1 MNWWQIKKRDADLER
16 ELRSDL
22 ELEEEEQREGG
33 VSEEEARYAAL
44 RAFGNPMLIREQAL
58 AVWSWNWLE
67 ALARDLRFSLR
78 TLRRSPGF
86 AVIAILV
93 MALGIGANVALF
105 TVVRS
110 VLLKPLPFDDPDH
123 LVMLYEAGL
132 HEDDTAGSNPVA
144 GGMYDEWK
152 KQNRSYSGLALAK
165 GIRVGLS
172 GSGGQL
178 PEKLYSALF
187 SWDMLRTLGV
197 QPALGR
203 DFTQEDD
210 SPGANATVLLSWG
223 LWKRRFGGDPAIL
236 NQTIDLDAKPYT
248 VIGVMPAWFDFPDT
262 STQLWTPVY
271 HDKPEDEMTSFSNHM
286 FRVVGRLKPGVGA
299 SQGVADL
306 GIISQRT
313 HNAHLNNPLIRQS
326 ARSRP
331 LLDHIVGEIK
341 KPLYVLLEATCCLLL
356 IACLNVANLLV
367 ARAAARRK
375 ELAIRTAL
383 GGGWLRLIGERL
395 MECLLLSASGGAL
408 GLLLAFS
415 ALQWLTRTRHDM
427 SRVESIHIDGSVAA
441 FTVGVIVLCA
451 LVSGLIAAFSVSDKR
466 ILGALLETSRS
477 VSGGSARASL
487 RKVLLTLEVG
497 LTVIL
502 LVGAGLLLKS
512 YERLRS
518 ADMGC
523 LTQDV
528 ITMHLGIPDAR
539 YPTPAQRANFYD
551 TLLDRVRALPG
562 VHAAAFATVVPGQGY
577 QMDWTFNVVEHPPLP
592 KGTGQFA
599 LSRWA
604 DPKYFHAMGIPIL
617 RGRTFDD
624 SKRLDAAN
632 EVVISQSFASQYF
645 PGEDPLGRHLSVR
658 GKNAVIV
665 GIVGD
670 TRYAIGE
677 TPKPVQY
684 YPLDAGVETVGTLV
698 IRSSRGPSHNPEQF
712 ALPVQRIVSAM
723 DPDLPVSDVLTMN
736 QLLGQS
742 TLGQSFNAALLV
754 AFATLSLAL
763 AAVGLFGVM
772 SYIAAQRTT
781 EIGIRVALGAKR
793 EQVMRKMLLDGMRP
807 AVFGL
812 LVGLAASLEAG
823 RLMRDLLYEIKPL
836 DPAVYAAV
844 AATLLA
850 VAAFACI
857 VPAWR
862 ASRLDPVQALRA
874 E

>member
-1 MNWWQIKKRDADLER
+1 MNWWQTKKREADLER

-33 VSEEEARYAAL
+33 ISGEEARYAAL
-44 RAFGNPMLIREQAL
+44 RAFGSPTLIREQTL
-58 AVWSWNWLE
+58 AIWSLNWLE
-67 ALARDLRFSLR
+67 SLARDLRFSLR

-86 AVIAILV
+86 TVIAILV

-105 TVVRS
+105 TVVRG
-110 VLLKPLPFDDPDH
+110 VLLKPLPFPDPDR

-132 HEDDTAGSNPVA
+132 HGDDTAGPNIVS
-144 GGMYDEWK
+144 GGMYAEWK
-152 KQNRSYSGLALAK
+152 KQNRSYSSLGLAQD
-165 GIRVGLS
+165 IRVGLS
-172 GSGGQL
+172 GSGGQMS
-178 PEKLYSALF
+178 EKLNSALF

-203 DFTQEDD
+203 DFTQADD
-210 SPGANATVLLSWG
+210 NPGANGTVLLSWG
-223 LWKRRFGGDPAIL
+223 LWKRRFGGDPAVL
-236 NQTIDLDAKPYT
+236 NQTITLDAQPYT
-248 VIGVMPAWFDFPDT
+248 VIGVMPAWFDFPDS

-271 HDKPEDEMTSFSNHM
+271 QEKPEDEMTSFSNHM
-286 FRVVGRLKPGVGA
+286 FRVVGRLKPGVSE
-299 SQGVADL
+299 SQGAAEL
-306 GIISQRT
+306 SIISERI
-313 HNAHLNNPLIRQS
+313 HNAHLNEPFVFQR
-326 ARSRP
+326 AMSRP

-367 ARAAARRK
+367 SRAAARRK

-383 GGGWLRLIGERL
+383 GGGWLRLISERL
-395 MECLLLSASGGAL
+395 LECLMLSASGGAL
-408 GLLLAFS
+408 GLLLAFA
-415 ALQWLTRTRHDM
+415 ALVWLTRTRPDM
-427 SRVESIHIDGSVAA
+427 SRVESIHIDGVVVA

-451 LVSGLIAAFSVSDKR
+451 LFSGLIAAFSTSDKR
-466 ILGALLETSRS
+466 ILGELASRS
-477 VSGGSARASL
+477 VGGGSARATL

-502 LVGAGLLLKS
+502 LIGAGLLLKS

-523 LTQDV
+523 ITQDV

-539 YPTPAQRANFYD
+539 YAAPAQRANFYD
-551 TLLDRVRALPG
+551 TLLDRVRALPR
-562 VHAAAFATVVPGQGY
+562 VDAAGFVTAVPGQDY
-577 QMDWTFNVVEHPPLP
+577 ARDSTFSIVEHPPLP
-592 KGTGQFA
+592 QGSGLSA

-604 DPKYFHAMGIPIL
+604 DPKYFGAMGIPIL
-617 RGRTFDD
+617 RGRTFNVG
-624 SKRLDAAN
+624 KRLDAAN
-632 EVVISQSFASQYF
+632 EVVISQSFAGQYF
-645 PGEDPLGRHLSVR
+645 PGEDPLDKHLRVR
-658 GKNAVIV
+658 GQNAVIV

-670 TRYAIGE
+670 TRNAIGE
-677 TPKPVQY
+677 TPRPVQY

-698 IRSSRGPSHNPEQF
+698 IRSSHDLEQF
-712 ALPVQRIVSAM
+712 ALPVQRIVSEM
-723 DPDLPVSDVLTMN
+723 DRDLPVSDVLTMN
-736 QLLGQS
+736 QLLGKS
-742 TLGQSFNAALLV
+742 TMDQSFNTALLV
-754 AFATLSLAL
+754 AFATVSLVL

-772 SYIAAQRTT
+772 SYIVTQRTT

-793 EQVMRKMLLDGMRP
+793 EQVLRKMLLDGMRP
-807 AVFGL
+807 ALFGL
-812 LVGLAASLEAG
+812 VVGLAASLEAG
-823 RLMRDLLYEIKPL
+823 QLMRDLLYEIKPL

-862 ASRLDPVQALRA
+862 ASRLDPMRALRA

>member
-1 MNWWQIKKRDADLER
+1 
-16 ELRSDL
+16 
-22 ELEEEEQREGG
+22 
-33 VSEEEARYAAL
+33 
-44 RAFGNPMLIREQAL
+44 
-58 AVWSWNWLE
+58 
-67 ALARDLRFSLR
+67 
-78 TLRRSPGF
+78 
-86 AVIAILV
+86 

-105 TVVRS
+105 TVVRG
-110 VLLKPLPFDDPDH
+110 VLLKPLPFHDPDR
-123 LVMLYEAGL
+123 LVMLYEASL
-132 HEDDTAGSNPVA
+132 PENNTSGSNSVA

-165 GIRVGLS
+165 GSRVGLS

-178 PEKLYSALF
+178 PEKLYSAQF
-187 SWDMLRTLGV
+187 SWDMLGTLGV

-203 DFTQEDD
+203 DFTQADD
-210 SPGANATVLLSWG
+210 SPGATGTVLLSWG

-236 NQTIDLDAKPYT
+236 NQTIHLDAQPFT
-248 VIGVMPAWFDFPDT
+248 VIGVMPAWFDFPDP
-262 STQLWTPVY
+262 STQLWTSVY
-271 HDKPEDEMTSFSNHM
+271 HDESKDVMTSFSNHM
-286 FRVVGRLKPGVGA
+286 FRVVGRLKPGVSEA
-299 SQGVADL
+299 QGVADL
-306 GIISQRT
+306 SIVSQRV
-313 HNAHLNNPLIRQS
+313 HNEHLNDPFIFRK
-326 ARSRP
+326 ATSRP
-331 LLDHIVGEIK
+331 LLEHIVGEIK
-341 KPLYVLLEATCCLLL
+341 KPLYLLLEATCCLLL

-408 GLLLAFS
+408 GLLLAFA
-415 ALQWLTRTRHDM
+415 ALRWLTHTRQDL
-427 SRVESIHIDGSVAA
+427 SRVESIQVDGMVAA
-441 FTVGVIVLCA
+441 FTVGVILLCA
-451 LVSGLIAAFSVSDKR
+451 LFSGLIAALSSSDKS
-466 ILGALLETSRS
+466 ILSALHEASRS
-477 VSGGSARASL
+477 VSGGGASATL
-487 RKVLLTLEVG
+487 RKVLLSLEVG

-502 LVGAGLLLKS
+502 LIGAGLLLKN

-528 ITMHLGIPDAR
+528 LTMHLGIPDAR
-539 YPTPAQRANFYD
+539 YPTAAQRASFYE

-562 VHAAAFATVVPGQGY
+562 VDAAGFATVVPGQGY
-577 QMDWTFNVVEHPPLP
+577 QMDWTFSIAEHPPLP
-592 KGTGQFA
+592 RGSGQFA

-617 RGRTFDD
+617 RGRTFDG

-632 EVVISQSFASQYF
+632 EVVISQSFADQYF
-645 PGEDPLGRHLSVR
+645 PGEDPLGRHIRV
-658 GKNAVIV
+658 GDKIAVIV

-677 TPKPVQY
+677 APKPVQY

-698 IRSSRGPSHNPEQF
+698 IRSSRSLDQF
-712 ALPVQRIVSAM
+712 ALPVQRIVSEM
-723 DPDLPVSDVLTMN
+723 DRDLPVSDVLTMN

-742 TLGQSFNAALLV
+742 TLDRSFNAALLV
-754 AFATLSLAL
+754 TFATLSLLL

-772 SYIAAQRTT
+772 SYLAAQRTV

-807 AVFGL
+807 AAFGL
-812 LVGLAASLEAG
+812 VVGLAASLEAG
-823 RLMRDLLYEIKPL
+823 QLMRDLLYEIKPL
-836 DPAVYAAV
+836 DPAVYTAV
-844 AATLLA
+844 TATLLTVA
-850 VAAFACI
+850 VFACI

-862 ASRLDPVQALRA
+862 ASRLDPLQALRT